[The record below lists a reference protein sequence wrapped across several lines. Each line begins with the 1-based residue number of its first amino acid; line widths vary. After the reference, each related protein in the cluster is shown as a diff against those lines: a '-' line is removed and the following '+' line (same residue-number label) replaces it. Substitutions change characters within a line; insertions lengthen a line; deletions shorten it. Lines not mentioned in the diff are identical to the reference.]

1 MPIGRMLL
9 SMALSIPAG
18 WFALVLIDRGPTD
31 ESLLRPLRG
40 LARGRGEILIQ
51 TLVSIG
57 AVGMALRFPDV
68 SWGLLLALIALVTV
82 LVALARIDIATYRL
96 PDRIVLPM
104 LCGSIVWITGIS
116 LASGHP
122 EDIRYALVGALVY
135 FVVLFGAHLI
145 SPRGMGF
152 GDVKLAALMGLFL
165 GVVTS
170 SWLEAVLLVLWAMLI
185 GFTIG
190 TVAGII
196 ILIRRRSN
204 QPFPFGPFLVAGTL
218 LALLGSSVILR

>member
-1 MPIGRMLL
+1 MPVGRILL
-9 SMALSIPAG
+9 ALALSIPAG

-31 ESLLRPLRG
+31 APLLRPLRG
-40 LARGRGEILIQ
+40 PARGRAELLIQ
-51 TLVSIG
+51 LLVSLG
-57 AVGMALRFPDV
+57 AAGMALRFPDLP
-68 SWGLLLALIALVTV
+68 WGLLLALIALVTV

-96 PDRIVLPM
+96 PDRIVLPA
-104 LCGSIVWITGIS
+104 LCGSIIWITGVS

-122 EDIRYALVGALVY
+122 EDIRFALVGAVVY
-135 FVVLFGAHLI
+135 FLVLFGAHLI

-165 GVVTS
+165 GVVTT
-170 SWLEAVLLVLWAMLI
+170 SWLEAVVLVLWAMLI
-185 GFTIG
+185 GFAIG

-218 LALLGSSVILR
+218 MALLGSSVILR